1 MREPTGAQW
10 RDLHVAFSEFCAVE
24 PWEVLDD
31 TDLIVVEH
39 PSREYMGYC
48 SVMGGSGL
56 EYGLSVFMG
65 DEGLAG
71 FLDIISDEDDPGP
84 HTIDRMNVI
93 MGALDDRKNLEARE
107 RAAIRGLGLRYHGR
121 SRWPMFRRMEPGY
134 VPWRLNEEETLFMT
148 AALRNIADVVSRVA
162 AGHLS
167 LDRDDEPDSVLTRVF
182 RGGAWRDR
190 WLPLEVPEPTVPPY
204 DDAERL
210 ERIAGKQARGASV
223 WEVGISYMHATIQEE
238 RDSRPYFP
246 TVALIMDRSTSMALG
261 SRALGASPS
270 TEERQNVLVELLEQA
285 DHLPSGIVVDSEETA
300 LLIASVVLR
309 LDIGLSVGPTPALDD
324 MREWLM
330 EEME

>member
-1 MREPTGAQW
+1 MKEPTGAQW
-10 RDLHVAFSEFCAVE
+10 RDLHVAFSEFCTVE

-93 MGALDDRKNLEARE
+93 LGALDDRKNLEARE
-107 RAAIRGLGLRYHGR
+107 RATIRGLGLRYHG
-121 SRWPMFRRMEPGY
+121 SGRWPVFRRMKPGY
-134 VPWRLNEEETLFMT
+134 VPWRLDEEETLFMT
-148 AALRNIADVVSRVA
+148 ASLRNVVDVVSRFA
-162 AGHLS
+162 SGHLS

-190 WLPLEVPEPTVPPY
+190 WLRLEVPDLAAPFYHDP
-204 DDAERL
+204 ERL
-210 ERIAGKQARGASV
+210 GRIAETKAREDSV
-223 WEVGISYMHATIQEE
+223 WEVGISYMHATIQED

-246 TVALIMDRSTSMALG
+246 TVALITDGATSMALG

-270 TEERQNVLVELLEQA
+270 VADRHDVLVELLEQA

-300 LLIASVVLR
+300 LLIASVVLP
-309 LDIGLSVGPTPALDD
+309 LDIGLSVGPTPALND

-330 EEME
+330 QEME